1 MTDREKVL
9 CNGIIHTASLA
20 AGAVGAGLA
29 QVPGSDNLL
38 LAPLQTAMAISLGEV
53 FGISLT
59 TSTAQAACANATAF
73 MVGRGISQMLVG
85 WIPVAGNIV
94 NAGTAASITEAMG
107 WFMAREFEQMA
118 KGETAVW

>member
-38 LAPLQTAMAISLGEV
+38 LARKPWAGSWPGSLNKWQRGKRQY
-53 FGISLT
+53 GKNDRYT
-59 TSTAQAACANATAF
+59 TCT
-73 MVGRGISQMLVG
+73 M
-85 WIPVAGNIV
+85 
-94 NAGTAASITEAMG
+94 
-107 WFMAREFEQMA
+107 
-118 KGETAVW
+118 